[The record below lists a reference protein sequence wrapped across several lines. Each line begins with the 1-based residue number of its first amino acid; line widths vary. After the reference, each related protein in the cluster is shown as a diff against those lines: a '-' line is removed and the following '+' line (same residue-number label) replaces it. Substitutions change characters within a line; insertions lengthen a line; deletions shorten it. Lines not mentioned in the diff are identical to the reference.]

1 MKTDVSNEQLFIAE
15 VDAFDVST
23 SDVAPALLAMEN
35 WRLNCEAELRAMA
48 LSWAGLG
55 SHHPLAQQADIVNQA
70 ATVGIDVWNQ
80 RWQSSASAH
89 GLARSLDEQVV
100 LLVFGKFNS
109 GKSSF
114 CNMLADRFATLGKTV
129 EHFYL
134 DAGGIVA
141 TPDAFKEGATETT
154 ARVQGVRLAGK
165 LVLVDTPGLHSVT
178 PDNAALTQLFTDS
191 ADAVLWLTS
200 STSPGQVQELDELGR
215 ELRRNKPLLP
225 VLTRSDVYEE
235 DEVDGEIVKVLRG
248 KSPANRAQQEAD
260 VSARACQKLAAMGVA
275 GCLLRS
281 PVSLSSLLVRQHGRT
296 TASLAASGLE
306 QLYAALIAVA
316 QPTLAYKRR
325 KHAEIFLHHLEES
338 VLGTLRSELMP
349 RVRSLRNAA
358 AALLDA
364 LVRRQEAMVV
374 AIWRTVVP
382 QLPALVDRY
391 VMAADWGAV
400 SSSVS
405 ATVRA
410 AYVNHIEEDWH
421 QYQLAPDVLADS
433 SVPVGM
439 LAAAGD
445 APPSIDYQGV
455 YLALTAAVHA
465 QAMMLASVTVAQA
478 RASIVSLDEQA
489 QQLEAAIGNSGAA
502 LMAIKS
508 GLRAQ
513 FA

>member
-35 WRLNCEAELRAMA
+35 WRVNCEAELRAMA
-48 LSWAGLG
+48 LCWSGL
-55 SHHPLAQQADIVNQA
+55 SPDHPLAQQADMVNQA
-70 ATVGIDVWNQ
+70 ATHGIDGWNQ
-80 RWQSSASAH
+80 QWLRLPPAH

-100 LLVFGKFNS
+100 LLVFGKLNA

-114 CNMLADRFATLGKTV
+114 CNMLAERFAMSGKTV

-215 ELRRNKPLLP
+215 ELQRNKQLLP

-235 DEVDGEIVKVLRG
+235 DEVDGEIAKVLRG
-248 KSPANRAQQEAD
+248 KSPANRALQEAD
-260 VSARACQKLAAMGVA
+260 VSARAGQKLAAMGVP
-275 GCLLRS
+275 GSLLRP
-281 PVSLSSLLVRQHGRT
+281 PVSISSLLARLYRDA
-296 TASLAASGLE
+296 TAALAESGLE
-306 QLYAALIAVA
+306 QLYAAMLAMV

-325 KHAEIFLHHLEES
+325 KQAEILLHHLEEN
-338 VLGTLRSELMP
+338 VLGAMRRELMP
-349 RVRSLRNAA
+349 RIGCLRNAA

-364 LVRRQEAMVV
+364 LEQRKEAMAV
-374 AIWRTVVP
+374 AIWRAVVP

-391 VMAADWGAV
+391 VTAPDWDAV
-400 SSSVS
+400 STSVS
-405 ATVRA
+405 AAVGA
-410 AYVNHIEEDWH
+410 AYSKQIEDDWR
-421 QYQLAPDVLADS
+421 QYQLAPVDDLSAS
-433 SVPVGM
+433 
-439 LAAAGD
+439 LAAD
-445 APPSIDYQGV
+445 APIRSDYQRV
-455 YLALTAAVHA
+455 YMALTATVHA
-465 QAMMLASVTVAQA
+465 QAMRLAGVTVAQA
-478 RASIVSLDEQA
+478 RASIVRLDERA
-489 QQLEAAIGNSGAA
+489 QQLEAASANSGAA
-502 LMAIKS
+502 LLAIKS
-508 GLRAQ
+508 ALREQ

>member
-15 VDAFDVST
+15 VDAFNVSM
-23 SDVAPALLAMEN
+23 SDVAPALLAMGN

-48 LSWAGLG
+48 LSWHGLS

-80 RWQSSASAH
+80 RWQSSAPAH
-89 GLARSLDEQVV
+89 GLASSLDEQVV

-114 CNMLADRFATLGKTV
+114 CNMLAERFSTSGKTV

-154 ARVQGVRLAGK
+154 SRVQGVRLAGK
-165 LVLVDTPGLHSVT
+165 LVLVDTPGLHSVA

-215 ELRRNKPLLP
+215 ELQRNKPLLP

-235 DEVDGEIVKVLRG
+235 DEVDGEIGKVLRG
-248 KSPANRAQQEAD
+248 KSPANRTLQEAD
-260 VSARACQKLAAMGVA
+260 VSARAGQKLAAMGVP
-275 GCLLRS
+275 GSLLRP
-281 PVSLSSLLVRQHGRT
+281 PVSISSLLARQYRDS
-296 TASLAASGLE
+296 TAALAESGLE
-306 QLYAALIAVA
+306 QLYAAMLAMV

-325 KHAEIFLHHLEES
+325 KHAEILLHHLEEN
-338 VLGTLRSELMP
+338 VLGAMRSELMP
-349 RVRSLRNAA
+349 RIGCLRNAA

-364 LVRRQEAMVV
+364 LEQLKEAMAV
-374 AIWRTVVP
+374 AIWRAVVP

-391 VMAADWGAV
+391 VTAPDWDAV
-400 SSSVS
+400 STSVS
-405 ATVRA
+405 AAVGA
-410 AYVNHIEEDWH
+410 AYNKQIEEDWR
-421 QYQLAPDVLADS
+421 QYQLAP
-433 SVPVGM
+433 VGDISAS
-439 LAAAGD
+439 LAAD
-445 APPSIDYQGV
+445 APTSSDYQGV
-455 YLALTAAVHA
+455 YLALTAAVNA
-465 QAMMLASVTVAQA
+465 QAMMLAGITVAQA

-508 GLRAQ
+508 ALRGQCA
-513 FA
+513 